1 MDLRFSPEDEEYRQ
15 TLRAWLAE
23 HLPSGRGQGSLGGGG
38 GGGGGMA
45 DIGRFIQVA
54 RDWQRSLW
62 EAGYVGLNWP
72 RAYGGQEATLT
83 QQVVVTQELVRASAP
98 PLINTIGLTILG
110 PTLVQHGTEAQ
121 RQRFLPRILAAE
133 DLWCQ
138 GFSEPDAGSD
148 LASLKTRATLDGD
161 EFVVTGQKMWTSMA
175 PIADWC
181 FLLVRTDPDAPKRE
195 GISYLLCDMRT
206 PGITVVPLRNAGGGI
221 HFSEVFF
228 DEVRI
233 PADQLVGELHGG
245 WAITR
250 TTLQH
255 ERSGL
260 AGVLALEQSL
270 DRLRSTAASV
280 ARGEGTALDDVG
292 LRRELAQRW
301 IEVEGLRYL
310 GYRTLSAQLA
320 GRDPGASASLGK
332 LFASGVRQRIARTA
346 LEVTGPL
353 AQVGKGSSHTVDRG
367 RWQAVYFDS
376 IGHSIGGGTAEMMRN
391 AIAER
396 ILGLPRQEQD

>member
-1 MDLRFSPEDEEYRQ
+1 MDLRFSPEDEEYRRR
-15 TLRAWLAE
+15 LRAWLDE
-23 HLPSGRGQGSLGGGG
+23 HLPSSRGGGG
-38 GGGGGMA
+38 GGGAGMA

-72 RAYGGQEATLT
+72 RAHGGQDATLT
-83 QQVVVTQELVRASAP
+83 QQVIVTQELARASAP

-110 PTLVQHGTEAQ
+110 PTLIEHGTEEQ

-148 LASLKTRATLDGD
+148 LASLTTRAVLDGD
-161 EFVVTGQKMWTSMA
+161 HFVVNGQKMWTSMA

-181 FLLVRTDPDAPKRE
+181 FLLARTDPDAPKRD

-260 AGVLALEQSL
+260 AGVLSLEQSL
-270 DRLRSTAASV
+270 DRLRRTAAT
-280 ARGEGTALDDVG
+280 APRGEGVALDDVG

-310 GYRTLSAQLA
+310 GYRSLSAQLA
-320 GRDPGASASLGK
+320 GRDPGSSASLGK

-353 AQVGKGSSHTVDRG
+353 AQVAKGSPHTVDRG